1 MDSMEIIKVIA
12 VHGLSV
18 NSPWTVKTEFGC
30 VYCQNKICGIHGTS
44 VESVE
49 STWITWGS
57 DKSSRHLLHQ
67 ETATLLWL
75 SLDALAVLEHP
86 KAFWEVLGGLRMSQ
100 DS

>member
-18 NSPWTVKTEFGC
+18 NSLWTVKTEFGC
-30 VYCQNKICGIHGTS
+30 VYCQNRICGIRGMS

-57 DKSSRHLLHQ
+57 DKSSILGVLACLRCSGDVSSL
-67 ETATLLWL
+67 EPRFPTL
-75 SLDALAVLEHP
+75 SRKPVTLEW
-86 KAFWEVLGGLRMSQ
+86 AFGP
-100 DS
+100 